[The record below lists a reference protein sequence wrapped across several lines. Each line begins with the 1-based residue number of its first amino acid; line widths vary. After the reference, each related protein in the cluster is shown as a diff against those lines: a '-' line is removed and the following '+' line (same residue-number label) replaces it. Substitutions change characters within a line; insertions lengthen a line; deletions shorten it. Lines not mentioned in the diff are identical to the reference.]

1 MTHLLFVISY
11 LTNSSLLLYCNYSFQ
26 KSSLYS
32 STPRD
37 SSSSHLINES
47 LSTTPTSSL
56 IGGKS
61 NPSPVIGGIATP
73 HSSVVGRL
81 DTTPVSHKTSRSDHS
96 ISSLSGVATKSDQ
109 ATSLSI
115 SAGGTRSDHSVKSIV
130 STVSGGYQTSTIIT
144 STTCALVSIIL
155 CDIMLASK
163 NEFQFAVIFF

>member
-32 STPRD
+32 SC
-37 SSSSHLINES
+37 HLINES

-61 NPSPVIGGIATP
+61 HPSPVIGGIATP

-144 STTCALVSIIL
+144 PTTCALVSIIL

-163 NEFQFAVIFF
+163 NEFQYAVIFL

>member
-32 STPRD
+32 TTPRD
-37 SSSSHLINES
+37 SSSS

-144 STTCALVSIIL
+144 PTTCALVSIIL

-163 NEFQFAVIFF
+163 NEFQYAVIFL